1 VSRILLAVVSAGLLA
16 SCGTKSAPA
25 DKDQIHK
32 AATKPIEGYADIQFG
47 ESFNDVMAAHPAS
60 FEPYDIR
67 QCYKNMP
74 LAGCVLISQDETP
87 PEIREGVPYKPTVRL
102 NQTGK
107 VTDVDLDYDRKG
119 NISGADCRSIH
130 ERTLDWLARDYGSL
144 YEEITP
150 KAAQRFRTPAGNT
163 YLDTAPAKDG
173 NWVSTVL
180 RTGVRGSDVHN
191 QRYIELRTTYII
203 TDGEPHCD
211 VEAEFHEAPTVSRP
225 DPFKAMDVEFGN
237 DSDAGE

>member
-1 VSRILLAVVSAGLLA
+1 MMSRVIAAVISASLLA
-16 SCGTKSAPA
+16 SCSKPA
-25 DKDQIHK
+25 HKDQTPTPT
-32 AATKPIEGYADIQFG
+32 TKPIDGYADIKFG
-47 ESFNDVMAAHPAS
+47 ESFNDVMAHPAD

-74 LAGCVLISQDETP
+74 LAGCVLISRDQTP
-87 PEIREGVPYKPTVRL
+87 PLIRDGVPYKPTVRL
-102 NQTGK
+102 NQVGK

-119 NISGADCRSIH
+119 DISGADCRSIH
-130 ERTLDWLARDYGSL
+130 ERTLDWLARDYGSF

-150 KAAQRFRTPAGNT
+150 KAALRFRTPASNT
-163 YLDTAPAKDG
+163 YLDTAPGKDG
-173 NWVSTVL
+173 NWVRTVL

-211 VEAEFHEAPTVSRP
+211 VEAEFHDAPTVSRP
-225 DPFKAMDVEFGN
+225 DPFKTMDVEFGN
-237 DSDAGE
+237 GSDARE

>member
-1 VSRILLAVVSAGLLA
+1 MMSRVLATVILAGLLA
-16 SCGTKSAPA
+16 SCSKPA
-25 DKDQIHK
+25 QVNKDHPQK
-32 AATKPIEGYADIQFG
+32 PTTKPIDGYADIKFG
-47 ESFNDVMAAHPAS
+47 ESFNDVMVAHPAD

-87 PEIREGVPYKPTVRL
+87 PEIRDGVPYKQTVRL
-102 NQTGK
+102 NQAGK

-163 YLDTAPAKDG
+163 YLDTAAPKDG

-180 RTGVRGSDVHN
+180 RTGARGSDVHN

-203 TDGEPHCD
+203 TDGVPHCD
-211 VEAEFHEAPTVSRP
+211 VEAEFHDAPTVTRP

-237 DSDAGE
+237 DAGE